1 MHENVNTYI
10 FDSHRPFNHW
20 NIHTKKSIF
29 VIDDGEIPSLDLIP
43 DDDDLALLDEEAEE
57 AEEANDEEN
66 ENQHPNSED
75 QGELSQ
81 DSNAKWKWE
90 SDGIRDVTWK
100 QEWREIADQYY

>member
-1 MHENVNTYI
+1 MIPNLQIRSIILLNLGALVDWTENWFVHENVNTYI
-10 FDSHRPFNHW
+10 FDSHRPFNHR

-66 ENQHPNSED
+66 EN
-75 QGELSQ
+75 
-81 DSNAKWKWE
+81 
-90 SDGIRDVTWK
+90 
-100 QEWREIADQYY
+100 